1 MTRFVVVLCCMLL
14 SWKAHAQ
21 SAMTD
26 TLACVYTP
34 RPRHWGY
41 EAEMQVGQILK
52 LDKFQKAYIKGKSD
66 YSWAFK
72 FNHVS
77 LPSDSDAYAYGYH
90 YPTFSIVGKFSKN
103 NGVTMHRDEDY
114 PRWDGLPDA
123 YYDIAPYNTH
133 LGNSFA
139 IYGSFS
145 YPLHRGNRWEFD
157 ASINLGLAY
166 STRKYDK
173 QTSVDNDMIG
183 SNILFY
189 AGGSLSATYRIAP
202 SWGIKGGLDY
212 WHISNG
218 STRQPNRSANILGPT
233 LGVVYYPYYD
243 MLLRQKHTYI
253 PPKFKPYWYL
263 NFKGG
268 VGAQTRIEDW
278 ERTQFQISKDHPDW
292 HKEDFTLY
300 SVASLQADIMYRYAR
315 IGAFGAGL
323 DLQYCSSYSHLR
335 DIDIEKAIDCRHSPW
350 TVAIDLKHTF
360 FYGNVSLALGA
371 GVYLYHEMGDFSRR
385 HDSFYFNRIGVH
397 YTIPQLHNLTAGIE
411 VKAHLTKA
419 DFAEFVV
426 SYPIELRK
434 RGGSSSPNI
443 LVADYTHNQ

>member
-1 MTRFVVVLCCMLL
+1 MTRFFVVTCCMLL
-14 SWKAHAQ
+14 SLLSSAQ
-21 SAMTD
+21 PFSSDSIKVGHTA
-26 TLACVYTP
+26 

-41 EAEMQVGQILK
+41 EAEVQAGQALK
-52 LDKFQKAYIKGKSD
+52 LDKYQKAYMGGTSD
-66 YSWAFK
+66 YSLAFK

-77 LPSDSDAYAYGYH
+77 LPTDSDAYAYDYH

-114 PRWDGLPDA
+114 PRWDNLSQD
-123 YYDIAPYNTH
+123 YYDIAPYNTR

-145 YPLHRGNRWEFD
+145 YPLYRHAHWEFD
-157 ASINLGLAY
+157 ACVNLGLAY

-173 QTSVDNDMIG
+173 QTNADNDMIG
-183 SNILFY
+183 SRILFY
-189 AGGSLSATYRIAP
+189 AGGSVNATYRVA
-202 SWGIKGGLDY
+202 SSLGIKAGIDY

-243 MLLRQKHTYI
+243 ILHKQRHAYI
-253 PPKFKPYWYL
+253 PPKFQKYWYL

-278 ERTQFQISKDHPDW
+278 DRTQYDLTKDHPEW
-292 HKEDFTLY
+292 RKEDFTLY

-315 IGAFGAGL
+315 IGALGAGL
-323 DLQYCSSYSHLR
+323 DLQYCSCYSHIR
-335 DIDIEKAIDCRHSPW
+335 DIDVENGESCAHSPW
-350 TVAIDLKHTF
+350 AIAFDLKHTF
-360 FYGNVSLALGA
+360 FYGNVSLALGG
-371 GVYLYHEMGDFSRR
+371 GVYLYREMGAFSNRN
-385 HDSFYFNRIGVH
+385 DSFFFNRIGVH
-397 YTIPQLHNLTAGIE
+397 YTIPKLHNLTAGIE

-419 DFAEFVV
+419 DFAELVV
-426 SYPIELRK
+426 SYPLRLGK
-434 RGGSSSPNI
+434 GEK
-443 LVADYTHNQ
+443 